1 MESVSSYT
9 FINADV
15 GLHVHLSMLFNA
27 MLIHGVSPRNMLMS
41 TLVPIPKNKNKS
53 LNDSDNYRAIAL
65 GSIVC
70 KVLDNILLEKHSDV
84 FVSDQLQFGFKAG
97 HSTTHCSFILH
108 EVVDHYIQNGS
119 IGRIKS
125 V

>member
-1 MESVSSYT
+1 MWEVVSSNPRWSKCCQVT
-9 FINADV
+9 
-15 GLHVHLSMLFNA
+15 HVHLSMLFNT

-65 GSIVC
+65 GSIMC

-84 FVSDQLQFGFKAG
+84 FVSAVWL
-97 HSTTHCSFILH
+97 
-108 EVVDHYIQNGS
+108 
-119 IGRIKS
+119 
-125 V
+125 